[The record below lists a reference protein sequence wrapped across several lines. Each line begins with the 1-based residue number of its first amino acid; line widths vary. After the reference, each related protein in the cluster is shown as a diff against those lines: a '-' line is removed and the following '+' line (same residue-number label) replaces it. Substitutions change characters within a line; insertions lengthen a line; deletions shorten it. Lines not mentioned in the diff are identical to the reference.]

1 MDASVSEIPT
11 ADIFSEQSPCIDS
24 WVGSEEWWE
33 TIEIDSENPD
43 WAEFPSDELDNTSRV
58 APIDPRGAVFDNFE
72 DATSGMAAESVLS
85 AINGRLTFSPARPLS
100 DHHFTVPNALT
111 LTPFEHQALHHY
123 QTVFSTYRSTKDPKW
138 STHKMLLN
146 YGSYNPMIMHFI
158 LAVSIND
165 YGIRVSN
172 EDAYQGAQTHF
183 EIASGLWIDTMKKG
197 KKSDHL
203 ALMISFFFL
212 YLYMTKRRNVAHHRL
227 RRLSRSV
234 VDFVKKHKL
243 DKRCL
248 ASTRSL
254 SPDEISDD
262 SATMTTK
269 QRSLLARL
277 IMWTFDEDVK
287 CGFQGS
293 GGHLAQYLSEND
305 ARTKNI
311 YDASRSVLENHWGP
325 DYPDRQVFDDNEN
338 SVILEFL
345 FAMMPLQQDINDLSS
360 ETDASTP
367 DVCWRIQR
375 KFTTLEQDYS
385 SVFRIAAT
393 RTMPRTRV
401 LVNADYDVILFNALR
416 IYYFRSTIVDLT
428 IESPPDI
435 CTALK
440 TLLSIVQRTFAFNG
454 TELHERLQW
463 PLFLAGIE
471 TDDMIYREWII
482 SKLTSYRVLGA
493 LKSTLEAQRRT
504 GQRMRMTEIRDILH
518 EDEEINSLTGQTAF
532 LDAIP
537 GL

>member
-1 MDASVSEIPT
+1 
-11 ADIFSEQSPCIDS
+11 
-24 WVGSEEWWE
+24 
-33 TIEIDSENPD
+33 
-43 WAEFPSDELDNTSRV
+43 
-58 APIDPRGAVFDNFE
+58 
-72 DATSGMAAESVLS
+72 
-85 AINGRLTFSPARPLS
+85 
-100 DHHFTVPNALT
+100 
-111 LTPFEHQALHHY
+111 
-123 QTVFSTYRSTKDPKW
+123 
-138 STHKMLLN
+138 
-146 YGSYNPMIMHFI
+146 
-158 LAVSIND
+158 
-165 YGIRVSN
+165 
-172 EDAYQGAQTHF
+172 
-183 EIASGLWIDTMKKG
+183 
-197 KKSDHL
+197 
-203 ALMISFFFL
+203 
-212 YLYMTKRRNVAHHRL
+212 
-227 RRLSRSV
+227 
-234 VDFVKKHKL
+234 
-243 DKRCL
+243 
-248 ASTRSL
+248 
-254 SPDEISDD
+254 
-262 SATMTTK
+262 
-269 QRSLLARL
+269 
-277 IMWTFDEDVK
+277 
-287 CGFQGS
+287 
-293 GGHLAQYLSEND
+293 
-305 ARTKNI
+305 
-311 YDASRSVLENHWGP
+311 
-325 DYPDRQVFDDNEN
+325 
-338 SVILEFL
+338 
-345 FAMMPLQQDINDLSS
+345 MMPLQQDINDLSS